1 MRIPASFT
9 AGDSVSW
16 QDVAF
21 AGDAGAAV
29 TSANGWV
36 LTYSFRGPQVAGNVD
51 VAAVTSGTGWQ
62 TKLTALQTAGM
73 NNGPAALAMRWQA
86 YATLTDQR
94 FTAGS
99 GSLLVK
105 PNLAAIS
112 ANTVVE
118 GRTPA
123 EVNLANIEAEIAARI
138 TGGATLEYTIGNRSL
153 KREPMAMLMTL
164 RSQYRLIVYRE
175 KQAQAG
181 ANGGKLSNWVGVR
194 FK

>member
-1 MRIPASFT
+1 MRILASFT

-16 QDVAF
+16 QDIAF
-21 AGDAGAAV
+21 TGDAGAAV
-29 TSANGWV
+29 TSINGWV
-36 LTYSFRGPQVAGNVD
+36 LTYSLRGPQVAGNVD

-62 TKLTALQTAGM
+62 TKLTALQTAAM
-73 NNGPAALAMRWQA
+73 NTGPAALAVRWQA
-86 YATLTDQR
+86 YATLADQR

-112 ANTVVE
+112 ASTVVE
-118 GRTPA
+118 GRSPA

-138 TGGATLEYTIGNRSL
+138 TGGATIEYTIGNRSL

-175 KQAQAG
+175 KQALASASG
-181 ANGGKLSNWVGVR
+181 NKLSSWVGVR

>member
-1 MRIPASFT
+1 MTGLRFDTYDWPGGREAMLRF
-9 AGDSVSW
+9 GPD
-16 QDVAF
+16 
-21 AGDAGAAV
+21 
-29 TSANGWV
+29 NGPIV
-36 LTYSFRGPQVAGNVD
+36 
-51 VAAVTSGTGWQ
+51 VAALPLFEEANRTRQFTCTILRALAERGVGSMLPDFPGTGESVVA
-62 TKLTALQTAGM
+62 TVD
-73 NNGPAALAMRWQA
+73 
-86 YATLTDQR
+86 ATLTDQR